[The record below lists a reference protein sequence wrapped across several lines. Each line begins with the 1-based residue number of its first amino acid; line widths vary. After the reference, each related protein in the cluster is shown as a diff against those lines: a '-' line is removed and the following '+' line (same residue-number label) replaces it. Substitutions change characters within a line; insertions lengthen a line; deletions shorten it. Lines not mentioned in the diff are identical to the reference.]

1 MGDKFLRSLQVNT
14 KVELKKDRKVCESCV
29 YEKKKERKA
38 DMKDER
44 VSVRC
49 TSKEKE
55 MLNNRAEQLGLNL
68 SSYVKKI
75 LFPKKGNYVEPIQL
89 IIKIQDVV
97 SVMQEKSSYVDC
109 LQEEVDEIW
118 DMVKKLL

>member
-55 MLNNRAEQLGLNL
+55 M
-68 SSYVKKI
+68 I
-75 LFPKKGNYVEPIQL
+75 
-89 IIKIQDVV
+89 
-97 SVMQEKSSYVDC
+97 
-109 LQEEVDEIW
+109 
-118 DMVKKLL
+118 

>member
-1 MGDKFLRSLQVNT
+1 
-14 KVELKKDRKVCESCV
+14 
-29 YEKKKERKA
+29 
-38 DMKDER
+38 MKDER

>member
-68 SSYVKKI
+68 SSYV
-75 LFPKKGNYVEPIQL
+75 
-89 IIKIQDVV
+89 
-97 SVMQEKSSYVDC
+97 DC

>member
-1 MGDKFLRSLQVNT
+1 MGDKILLSLKVNT
-14 KVELKKDRKVCESCV
+14 KDKLKKGKKVCESCV

-55 MLNNRAEQLGLNL
+55 MLNNRAEQLELNL

-75 LFPKKGNYVEPIQL
+75 LFPKKGDYMEPIQL

>member
-1 MGDKFLRSLQVNT
+1 MSDKFLRSLQVNT

>member
-97 SVMQEKSSYVDC
+97 SVMKEKSSYVDC

-118 DMVKKLL
+118 DMVKKL

>member
-1 MGDKFLRSLQVNT
+1 MCDKFLRSLQVNT

>member
-55 MLNNRAEQLGLNL
+55 ILNNRAEQLGLNL
-68 SSYVKKI
+68 SGYVKKV
-75 LFPKKGNYVEPIQL
+75 LFPKKRDYVESIQL
-89 IIKIQDVV
+89 IIAIQDVV

-109 LQEEVDEIW
+109 LQEEVDELW

>member
-97 SVMQEKSSYVDC
+97 SVMKEKSSYVDC